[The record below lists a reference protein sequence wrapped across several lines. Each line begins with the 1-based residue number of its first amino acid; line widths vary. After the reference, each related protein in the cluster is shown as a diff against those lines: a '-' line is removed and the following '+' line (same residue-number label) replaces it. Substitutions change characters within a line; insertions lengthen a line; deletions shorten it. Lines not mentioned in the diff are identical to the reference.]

1 MESVHAYSGL
11 KSGTPVGVDTRKKW
25 LQRHKQGYPGVP
37 YRKLFFLQGATLA
50 KIIYTRTDEA
60 PLLATYS
67 LKPVVEA
74 FAATA
79 GIDVETR
86 DISLAGRILSQ
97 FSDYL
102 SEEQRVDDALAE
114 LGKLAQTPEAN
125 IIKLPN
131 ISASVPQMKAAIAEL
146 QSQGYA
152 LPDYP
157 DSPSTD
163 EEKDVRARYDAV
175 KGSAVNPVLREGN
188 SDRRAPIAVKN
199 FAKAHPHRMGVWSQS
214 SKTNVATMDDHD
226 FRHNEKSVIMPADDV
241 LTIKLV
247 GADGTETVLKS
258 DLKVLAGEV
267 IDGTFM
273 SAKAL
278 DQFLAAQVAR
288 AKEEGVLFSTHLKAT
303 MMKVSDPV
311 LFGHVVRA
319 YFADVFDQYGDQLNA
334 AGLNGENGLAAIYAG
349 LDSLDNG
356 AEIKAAFDKALAEGP
371 ALAMVNSDK
380 GITNL
385 HVPSDVIVDAS
396 MPAMIRT
403 SGHMWNAAGEEQDTL
418 AVIPDSSYAGVYQT
432 VIDDCRAHGAFD
444 PSTMGTVPNV
454 GLMAQ
459 KAEEYGS
466 HDKTFKI
473 PADGTVQVV
482 NSAGDVLIE
491 HAVEAGDIW
500 RACQTKD
507 APIQDWVKL
516 AVTRSRLSG
525 MPAIFWLDPERAH
538 DRNLTALVEK
548 YLKDHDTE
556 GLDISIKSPVEATQ
570 VSIDRIREGKDTISV
585 TGNVLR
591 DYNTDLFPILE
602 LGTSAKMLSVVPLM
616 AGGGLFET
624 GAGGSAPKHVQQ
636 LVEENHLRWDSL
648 GEFLALAESLRHFA
662 NTDGNAKA
670 AVLADAL
677 DRATETLLNEGKSPS
692 RKAGEIDNRG
702 SHFYLT
708 LNWAKELATQ
718 TEDADLAAVFAP
730 VAEALAAAESEI
742 TATFIDVQG
751 SPADLGGYYSPSEE
765 KTNAVMRPSATFN
778 AIIDG
783 VKK

>member
-1 MESVHAYSGL
+1 M
-11 KSGTPVGVDTRKKW
+11 
-25 LQRHKQGYPGVP
+25 
-37 YRKLFFLQGATLA
+37 A

-74 FAATA
+74 FASTA

-86 DISLAGRILSQ
+86 DISLAGRILAQ
-97 FSDYL
+97 FPDYL
-102 SEEQRVDDALAE
+102 GEDQKVADALAE
-114 LGKLAQTPEAN
+114 LGELAKTPEAN

-131 ISASVPQMKAAIAEL
+131 ISASVPQLKAAVKEL
-146 QSQGYA
+146 QAQGFA

-157 DSPSTD
+157 DNPSTD
-163 EEKDVRARYDAV
+163 EEKDIRARYDSV

-199 FAKAHPHRMGVWSQS
+199 FAKAHPHRMGAWTKD
-214 SKTNVATMDDHD
+214 SKTNVATMSDND
-226 FRHNEKSVIMPADDV
+226 FRHNEQSVIMPAADELSIV
-241 LTIKLV
+241 HIA
-247 GADGTETVLKS
+247 ADGTETALKS
-258 DLKVLAGEV
+258 GLKVLEGEV
-267 IDGTFM
+267 VDATVM
-273 SAKAL
+273 RAAAL
-278 DQFLAAQVAR
+278 DEFLAAQVKR

-303 MMKVSDPV
+303 MMKVSDPII
-311 LFGHVVRA
+311 FGHVVRA
-319 YFADVFDQYGDQLNA
+319 FFADVYAQYGEQLLA
-334 AGLNGENGLAAIYAG
+334 AGLDGENGLAAVYAS
-349 LDSLDNG
+349 LDNLDNG
-356 AEIKAAFDKALAEGP
+356 AEIKAAFDKALTEGP
-371 ALAMVNSDK
+371 AVAMVNSDK

-418 AVIPDSSYAGVYQT
+418 AVLPDSSYAGVYQT
-432 VIDDCRAHGAFD
+432 VIEDCRANGAFD
-444 PSTMGTVPNV
+444 PATMGTVPNV

-473 PADGTVQVV
+473 
-482 NSAGDVLIE
+482 AGDGKVVVRNAAGETLME
-491 HAVEAGDIW
+491 HEVSEGDIW
-500 RACQTKD
+500 RACQAKD
-507 APIQDWVKL
+507 APIRDWVKL

-525 MPAIFWLDPERAH
+525 MPAVFWLDPERAH
-538 DRNLTALVEK
+538 DRNLITLVEK
-548 YLKDHDTE
+548 YLGEHDTE
-556 GLDISIKSPVEATQ
+556 GLDIRIMSPVEATQ
-570 VSIDRIREGKDTISV
+570 FSIDRIRKGEDTISV

-591 DYNTDLFPILE
+591 DYLTDLFPILE

-648 GEFLALAESLRHFA
+648 GEFLALGESLRHFA

-677 DRATETLLNEGKSPS
+677 DKATERLLNDGKSPS
-692 RKAGEIDNRG
+692 RKVGEIDNRG

-708 LNWAKELATQ
+708 AYWADELAKQ
-718 TEDADLAAVFAP
+718 TEDAELAEIFAP
-730 VAEALAAAESEI
+730 VAKELSDNADAI
-742 TATFIDVQG
+742 ATELLEVQG
-751 SPADLGGYYSPSEE
+751 KAVELDGYYNPNDA
-765 KTNAVMRPSATFN
+765 KATAAMRPSEKFN
-778 AIIDG
+778 AIVDG
-783 VKK
+783 LKK